1 MENEKLNEKPWK
13 EEIYFHVCN
22 GGATISIEQSEYG
35 AKIKVRTGSYGNCE
49 TTTEVTTNNRGIE
62 TLKGMFERA
71 SKKDFKVNDCYSLA
85 YVPKDPKESSEE
97 RGAGNE
103 TYTPSND

>member
-1 MENEKLNEKPWK
+1 M
-13 EEIYFHVCN
+13 
-22 GGATISIEQSEYG
+22 
-35 AKIKVRTGSYGNCE
+35 
-49 TTTEVTTNNRGIE
+49 TTNNRGIE

>member
-35 AKIKVRTGSYGNCE
+35 AKIRIRTAKVL
-49 TTTEVTTNNRGIE
+49 TESLGFIICLERNISIE
-62 TLKGMFERA
+62 FTF
-71 SKKDFKVNDCYSLA
+71 C
-85 YVPKDPKESSEE
+85 
-97 RGAGNE
+97 
-103 TYTPSND
+103 